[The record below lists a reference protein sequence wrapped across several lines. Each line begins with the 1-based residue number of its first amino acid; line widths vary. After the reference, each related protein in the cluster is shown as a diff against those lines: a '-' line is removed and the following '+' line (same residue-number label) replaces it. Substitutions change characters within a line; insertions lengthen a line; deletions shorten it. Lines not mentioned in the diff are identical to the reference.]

1 MAILAIDQGTSG
13 TKAILLDDDFQVIAK
28 GYAPVATEHNQS
40 GAAQTTADAIWQSV
54 IDSVNQ
60 VLSTTTEKISAV
72 GLANQ
77 GESILAWDKKTGDA
91 LSPVIIWQDSRS
103 AALCQQRQEHS
114 QFVLSKTGL
123 TIDPYFVAPKITW
136 LKQNYPQLPKD
147 AVITT
152 TDTYLIY
159 KLSGEFVTDKATASR
174 TLLFDLATRSYQ
186 QQLADIWQIDI
197 SNLPAVINNDQ
208 VIGQI
213 KSDQLPALSGVVLAA
228 AIVDQPAAL
237 FAQNCFSLGQAK
249 CTFGT
254 GAFLLTNIADQI
266 KISKNGLA
274 TSLAWQ
280 IKDSTSYYL
289 DGQVFT
295 AASAI
300 DWLISNN
307 FIAAPSDID
316 SLPDANGVIASPSFA
331 GLGAPLW
338 RPDAT
343 ASIMGLGLNHDRSHI
358 ASAMVDGIAA
368 AVADLLS
375 AVKSDGVEI
384 TTLRVD
390 GGLTQSSKLMQM
402 QADLAQIPVE
412 QYAHPDAT
420 AIGVGYLAA
429 LAINPKLSIKDIA
442 QRWQPAKVYLPKW
455 SADQSANYLSR
466 WRGVQRVSLDR
477 ER

>member
-300 DWLISNN
+300 DWLIANN
-307 FIAAPSDID
+307 FIATPSDID

-358 ASAMVDGIAA
+358 ASAIVDGIAA

-390 GGLTQSSKLMQM
+390 GGLTQSTKLMQM

-477 ER
+477 EK